1 MSDQLIPSESTACLH
16 SQGASAEDSS
26 EIMHGEHERKS
37 RDKVFD

>member
-1 MSDQLIPSESTACLH
+1 MCLH
-16 SQGASAEDSS
+16 SRGASAEDSS